1 MLGKIYWS
9 RKRRWSAWKMQ
20 QGDTWLS
27 LSCRLLTMEHLQN
40 PPSQLFRASSK
51 DIFVKYVL
59 YSWWFTWVSG
69 TLHCI
74 THSNIKDEFF
84 KSFYFTST
92 WADKWQFQYFLWEC
106 IILNT
111 FSKPTSCSSYMI
123 HGSIPNQI
131 KIRNNNS
138 QNYQFDRSI
147 SCHNSDSVN

>member
-74 THSNIKDEFF
+74 THSNIKDKFF
-84 KSFYFTST
+84 KSTYFTST
-92 WADKWQFQYFLWEC
+92 WQMTISIFFVGIFASESLYKWYKWKYYDGKTWICQIIDLSLSTTDDKR
-106 IILNT
+106 IVLNT
-111 FSKPTSCSSYMI
+111 FKHKS
-123 HGSIPNQI
+123 NE
-131 KIRNNNS
+131 N
-138 QNYQFDRSI
+138 
-147 SCHNSDSVN
+147 

>member
-40 PPSQLFRASSK
+40 PPSQSFRASKK

-69 TLHCI
+69 TLHSI
-74 THSNIKDEFF
+74 THSNIKDKFF
-84 KSFYFTST
+84 KSTYFTST
-92 WADKWQFQYFLWEC
+92 WQMTISIFFVGIFASESLYKWYGFVKSL
-106 IILNT
+106 ILVWAQRM
-111 FSKPTSCSSYMI
+111 MI
-123 HGSIPNQI
+123 
-131 KIRNNNS
+131 
-138 QNYQFDRSI
+138 
-147 SCHNSDSVN
+147 